1 MRALLQR
8 VTEAEVKVEGQ
19 TNRDHRCGPAD
30 PDLRHG
36 RVTQR
41 PRPIN

>member
-19 TNRDHRCGPAD
+19 KNRVDRCGPAD
-30 PDLRHG
+30 TDLRHG
-36 RVTQR
+36 G
-41 PRPIN
+41 

>member
-19 TNRDHRCGPAD
+19 KIGSTGAGLLILICAMA
-30 PDLRHG
+30 
-36 RVTQR
+36 
-41 PRPIN
+41 

>member
-8 VTEAEVKVEGQ
+8 VTEAEVRLRVK
-19 TNRDHRCGPAD
+19 NRVDRCRPAD

-36 RVTQR
+36 
-41 PRPIN
+41 